1 MVIIFSGICIVRLLD
16 YGFDRVLAL
25 GTKEM
30 FVIVS
35 SQLFLGKT
43 TKARASTA
51 DKISVIEEEEI

>member
-1 MVIIFSGICIVRLLD
+1 MVIIFSSICIVRLLD

-30 FVIVS
+30 FIVS

-43 TKARASTA
+43 TKARASTGG
-51 DKISVIEEEEI
+51 KISVIEEEEI